1 VWHKMQRRGMKS
13 DVSWEASAEKYA
25 DLYASLL
32 GLERDADSDD

>member
-1 VWHKMQRRGMKS
+1 MQRRGMKS
-13 DVSWEASAEKYA
+13 DVSWEASAGKYA